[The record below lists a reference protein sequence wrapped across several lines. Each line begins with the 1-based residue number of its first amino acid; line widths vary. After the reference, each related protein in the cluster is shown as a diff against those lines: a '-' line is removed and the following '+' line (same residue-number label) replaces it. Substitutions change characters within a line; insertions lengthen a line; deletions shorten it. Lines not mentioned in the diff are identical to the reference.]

1 MGRALALATSHF
13 GRTGDNPS
21 VGCVL
26 TDADGNVI
34 AEAVTGL
41 GGRPHAEEL
50 ALSGVGGRVEGGTA
64 YVTLEPC
71 RERSTGDPSCSER
84 LIQAG
89 VRRVV
94 IAVRDPH
101 PLGAGGADELRSS
114 GIFVEIG
121 LCGARTK
128 RLYAD
133 FFRSAKQKD

>member
-1 MGRALALATSHF
+1 MGRALALAASHF
-13 GRTGDNPS
+13 GQTGDNPS

-26 TDADGNVI
+26 TDADGNI
-34 AEAVTGL
+34 ISEAVTGL

-50 ALSGVGGRVEGGTA
+50 ALAELGGRAEGHTA

-71 RERSTGDPSCSER
+71 RERSTGDPSCSDR
-84 LIQAG
+84 LIEAG

-94 IAVRDPH
+94 IAVQDPH
-101 PLGAGGADELRSS
+101 PLGAGGADQLRTS
-114 GIFVEIG
+114 GISVEIG
-121 LCGARTK
+121 LCGTRTK